1 MADRRP
7 LTLVNGRLV
16 EMPAADA
23 LAVGQVQIGG
33 GPRLKANG
41 GALEVRNAADTALA
55 GLLCAGRPGAWP
67 LVSGRRYADP
77 MIAPGTSTI
86 GATLN
91 PDTLRAWPL
100 WVPREIILAALCLG
114 ITTGGTVSLARLGL
128 YADNGSGAYPGAL
141 LADLGAIGTT
151 TTGLKRFAFE
161 SPATLAPGLYWVA
174 LNSTGGG
181 SARSFTTSS
190 ATLAAM
196 LGASDDLSNLYQGW
210 SYGLAY
216 GSLPD
221 PFPTSAT
228 LSIAQR
234 CIFFES
240 S

>member
-1 MADRRP
+1 MEIPGAIQLGP
-7 LTLVNGRLV
+7 
-16 EMPAADA
+16 
-23 LAVGQVQIGG
+23 G

-55 GLLCAGRPGAWP
+55 GLLCAGRPGAYP

-77 MIAPGTSTI
+77 MIAPGTTTI

-91 PDTLRAWPL
+91 ADTLRAWPL
-100 WVPREIILAALCLG
+100 WVPCEITLAALCIG
-114 ITTGGTVSLARLGL
+114 ITTGGTLSLARLGL
-128 YADNGSGAYPGAL
+128 YADDGNGGYPGAL
-141 LADLGAIGTT
+141 LTDLGSIGTT

-196 LGASDDLSNLYQGW
+196 LGLSDDLSNIYQGW
-210 SYGLAY
+210 SYGLVY
-216 GSLPD
+216 GNLPN
-221 PFPTSAT
+221 PFPAGAS
-228 LSIAQR
+228 LNIAQR
-234 CIFFES
+234 CIFIES
-240 S
+240 N